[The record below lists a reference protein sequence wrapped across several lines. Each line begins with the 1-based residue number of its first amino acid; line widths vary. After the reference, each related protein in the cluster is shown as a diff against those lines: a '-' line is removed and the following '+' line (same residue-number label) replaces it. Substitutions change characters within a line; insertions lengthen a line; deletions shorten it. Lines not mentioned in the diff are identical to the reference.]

1 MDASTHMTATRCKT
15 ITPPCRNSRRD
26 GRQRGGLA
34 DRCLGIWPVI
44 SRLADALG
52 RLLRFQVT
60 PGQSNDITVA
70 PDLLDGLRVQAIH
83 ADKACDGNDLRVRI
97 AAMKA
102 MAVPP
107 SNRNRKLSIP
117 HDTTI
122 Y

>member
-1 MDASTHMTATRCKT
+1 
-15 ITPPCRNSRRD
+15 
-26 GRQRGGLA
+26 
-34 DRCLGIWPVI
+34 
-44 SRLADALG
+44 
-52 RLLRFQVT
+52 LRFQVT